1 MIDLLAA
8 PALDPDLAEAYLR
21 DGFVKIPGALT
32 PAEID
37 LLRSAVDRQLD
48 TFGRST
54 SAYDFQDLARQVW
67 GGDDRLDAR
76 GASRFDMTRLKSA
89 IDADPAARPL
99 FDEAE
104 PGAPEGRFFYD
115 AAGWRRHPEIRRV
128 ALDSA
133 LPELAAALLQS
144 TYINFWEDTTFV
156 KTPGATQ
163 RTAFHQDYTYFQIS
177 GRKCCIVWIPLDV
190 VDAENGALEYV
201 RGSHRWGE
209 EFAPNLLISQT
220 PTAASKAPRLP
231 DIEGARDHY
240 DIVRIDA
247 APGDVVVH
255 DVMAVHGSAGN
266 KSAHRTRR
274 AVSFRYCGDD
284 IRYQDKP
291 GAIVQPWVRSPPADG
306 APLYSPDYPRV
317 WPRPF
322 PGAELSRLYDSP
334 AAA

>member
-1 MIDLLAA
+1 VSDPIAA
-8 PALDPDLAEAYLR
+8 PMLGDGLAEAYRR
-21 DGFVKIPGALT
+21 DGYVKIPGALT
-32 PAEID
+32 PAEVE
-37 LLRSAVDRQLD
+37 LLRAAVDHQLD
-48 TFGRST
+48 AFGQSP

-67 GGDDRLDAR
+67 GSDDSLNAR
-76 GASRFDMTRLKSA
+76 GASRFDMSRLKSA
-89 IDADPAARPL
+89 IDADMAARPL

-115 AAGWRRHPEIRRV
+115 AAGWRRYPEIRRV

-133 LPELAAALLQS
+133 LPELAAALLQT
-144 TYINFWEDTTFV
+144 TYVNFWEDTTFV

-177 GRKCCIVWIPLDV
+177 GRKCCIMWIPLDD

-209 EFAPNLLISQT
+209 EYAPNLLISQT
-220 PTAASKAPRLP
+220 PTAASRAPRLP
-231 DIEGARDHY
+231 DIEGARDRY
-240 DIVRIDA
+240 DIVRVDA
-247 APGDVVVH
+247 APGDVIVH
-255 DVMAVHGSAGN
+255 DVFAVHGSAGN
-266 KSAHRTRR
+266 KSARRMRR

-284 IRYQDKP
+284 IRYHDKP
-291 GAIVQPWVRSPPADG
+291 GAIVQPWVTEPLADG

-322 PGAELSRLYDSP
+322 PGAALSRLYDAP
-334 AAA
+334 TAA